1 MTQHPSR
8 PTPRAD
14 ESDDTAVT
22 IDPLDPKSLRT
33 QAFHVLAQA
42 RSALDRRIASELL
55 RWGIGTVHFQ
65 MLGFIFRHGR
75 CTPSQ
80 CAYELYM
87 SGSTVTHLIGQ
98 LEKKD
103 LLVPQTKGSARR
115 EFVLRL
121 SSKGASTYRQ
131 ASKTLSN
138 GDRGAGRSS
147 AIQEL
152 AALDVALRKLADVLR
167 D

>member
-1 MTQHPSR
+1 MTQQPSR
-8 PTPRAD
+8 PTARAD

-33 QAFHVLAQA
+33 QAFHVLVQA

-55 RWGIGTVHFQ
+55 RWGIGTVHLQ

-87 SGSTVTHLIGQ
+87 SGSSVTRLIGQ

-103 LLVPQTKGSARR
+103 LLVPQTKGSTRR

-121 SSKGASTYRQ
+121 SSKGESTYRQ
-131 ASKTLSN
+131 ASKALSS
-138 GDRGAGRSS
+138 GDQCAGRRS
-147 AIQEL
+147 AVEEL
-152 AALDVALRKLADVLR
+152 AALDMALRKLADFL
-167 D
+167 